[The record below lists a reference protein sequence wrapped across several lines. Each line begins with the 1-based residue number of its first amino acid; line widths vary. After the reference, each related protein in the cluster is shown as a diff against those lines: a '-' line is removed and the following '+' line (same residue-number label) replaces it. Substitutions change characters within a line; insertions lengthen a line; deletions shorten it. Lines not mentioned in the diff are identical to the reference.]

1 MCLAKSRA
9 KELSTGTGAVG
20 AQRDERHNS
29 SSRIF
34 LGHRTHKEPGGITQT
49 KKTRGKRKKAGQARL
64 GRPARRGHAGW
75 VDEGIAGKGHSL
87 GKGEA
92 NPKSFGIHVPNLSK
106 KLSQSLACWISELW
120 PE

>member
-1 MCLAKSRA
+1 MKGTALALESYWD
-9 KELSTGTGAVG
+9 TGLT
-20 AQRDERHNS
+20 N
-29 SSRIF
+29 
-34 LGHRTHKEPGGITQT
+34 KEPGGITQT
-49 KKTRGKRKKAGQARL
+49 KKTRGKRKKAGQARR

-92 NPKSFGIHVPNLSK
+92 KPKSFGIHVPNLSK
-106 KLSQSLACWISELW
+106 KLSQSLACWVSELW